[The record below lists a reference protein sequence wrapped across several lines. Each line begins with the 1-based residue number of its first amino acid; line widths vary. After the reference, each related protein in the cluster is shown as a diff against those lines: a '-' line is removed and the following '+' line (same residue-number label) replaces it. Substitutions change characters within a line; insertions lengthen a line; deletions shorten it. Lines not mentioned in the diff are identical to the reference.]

1 VNPIATLLAR
11 LPLGSRPSTPPEP
24 PLVASSDLHE
34 WLHDVSGDHGGL
46 GWRLAGGIPEAL
58 GARLANGEARTGE
71 SPRSE
76 LASLRDGE
84 RIDAFSARVAGPP
97 GATPSER
104 LLQVAAWARATS
116 EVLAARVRE
125 GHALVSHQRVDGRW
139 TRVPLPTGAAA
150 PHIGILDG
158 DQLWVAESPAQ
169 RPLVDIGM
177 DIGWALSLRK
187 FEPIGPGGIGRAE
200 LAAVIA
206 LDRRSIRGARHA
218 HRSGGLQGPWLGIA
232 IGNRTHQAPPLELVA
247 ASRLDMEV
255 GDLAALMRRI
265 HVLADQ
271 LIGSVDEDAP
281 RAIAREL
288 TRSYGDL
295 WRPRRSWRQPPRVD
309 GREEYVARSTSG
321 PDNPGTL
328 DAFAYALGVALHRS
342 RGTLDA
348 ALSPAFRLGHRDR
361 DVLTAVRIEGGV
373 PESFP
378 TFQARLN
385 ALRVREESGYGLLTE
400 WQRRLARQPIHP
412 AAHHHL
418 LAALDRAAQLDGPSA
433 ALTGLG
439 EVSYSELP
447 TRRDADFRVYSGS
460 TPPGGPHADG
470 VALHVHRIGDVLD
483 ITLTARGAFGARS
496 SASEL
501 LDLVLEALPRD

>member
-1 VNPIATLLAR
+1 
-11 LPLGSRPSTPPEP
+11 
-24 PLVASSDLHE
+24 
-34 WLHDVSGDHGGL
+34 
-46 GWRLAGGIPEAL
+46 
-58 GARLANGEARTGE
+58 
-71 SPRSE
+71 
-76 LASLRDGE
+76 
-84 RIDAFSARVAGPP
+84 
-97 GATPSER
+97 
-104 LLQVAAWARATS
+104 
-116 EVLAARVRE
+116 
-125 GHALVSHQRVDGRW
+125 
-139 TRVPLPTGAAA
+139 
-150 PHIGILDG
+150 
-158 DQLWVAESPAQ
+158 
-169 RPLVDIGM
+169 
-177 DIGWALSLRK
+177 
-187 FEPIGPGGIGRAE
+187 
-200 LAAVIA
+200 
-206 LDRRSIRGARHA
+206 
-218 HRSGGLQGPWLGIA
+218 
-232 IGNRTHQAPPLELVA
+232 
-247 ASRLDMEV
+247 MEV

-418 LAALDRAAQLDGPSA
+418 LAALDRAAQLDGPSLGTNA
-433 ALTGLG
+433 AELDDYDDYVEF
-439 EVSYSELP
+439 EVDQGRFVLVATELP
-447 TRRDADFRVYSGS
+447 T
-460 TPPGGPHADG
+460 GPD
-470 VALHVHRIGDVLD
+470 VPESVFRIGELGFVWSGEPLPVNEE
-483 ITLTARGAFGARS
+483 LQLRF
-496 SASEL
+496 SA
-501 LDLVLEALPRD
+501 LDLAGNLSAWTDPVPWQVPGLNRSDEGSF